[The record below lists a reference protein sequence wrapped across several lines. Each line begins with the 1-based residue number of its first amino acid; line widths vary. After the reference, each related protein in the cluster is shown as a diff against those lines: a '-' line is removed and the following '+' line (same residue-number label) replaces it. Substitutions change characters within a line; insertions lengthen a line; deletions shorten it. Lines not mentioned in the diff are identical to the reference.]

1 MRKFFLIG
9 AAVLFATAAG
19 TDQAEA
25 SGDGAL
31 ALGFLYQAQP
41 LGIFYDLGNGSVL
54 HGAVGFAKHDVPDDS
69 GFLESEI
76 GLAAAWLYTMWGGDH
91 SGFGP
96 SVGVAFTS
104 MSPEGDGDSDSMTT
118 IDLGF
123 HGEWHATGSLSIYF
137 SHGLEI
143 EMFSPGGDG
152 DDTTDFGLRGAN
164 VTDLGFSFTI

>member
-19 TDQAEA
+19 TAQA
-25 SGDGAL
+25 SGDGKL
-31 ALGFLYQAQP
+31 ALGFLYHDQP

-54 HGAVGFAKHDVPDDS
+54 HAAVGFAKHDVDEEDL
-69 GFLESEI
+69 FIEIESEF
-76 GLAAAWLYTMWGGDH
+76 GLAAAWLYTMWGGDD

-143 EMFSPGGDG
+143 EMISPAVG

-164 VTDLGFSFTI
+164 VTDLGFSFRI